1 MDIIEVLNLNINK
14 KHLISIDKK
23 HLISIVGAGGK
34 TTLLYRISKELGKY
48 DKRILLSTT
57 THIFVPPK
65 GIYDDIYINSDGKAL
80 LKYAESIRKNGIY
93 VLGTQITEEGKIKG
107 IDISL
112 ADELFNLQ
120 IFDFIIMEAD
130 GSKRKPIKA
139 PAEWE
144 PVVPKQTTMTIGV
157 IGLDSIGMIANEK
170 NVHRLDE
177 FCSITNCS
185 PGDEINEVMIA
196 KLIDHPQGLFKKTP
210 AYAKKIVLLNKA
222 DNVNLAEKGKAIGDM
237 VMADD
242 VMIIIASLKNSR
254 YWM

>member
-1 MDIIEVLNLNINK
+1 MDIIEVLNLNKNK
-14 KHLISIDKK
+14 KQ
-23 HLISIVGAGGK
+23 LISIVGAGGK
-34 TTLLYRISKELGKY
+34 TTLLYRLSKELREC

-57 THIFVPPK
+57 THIFIPPK
-65 GIYDDIYINSDGKAL
+65 DIYDDMYINCDRKAL
-80 LKYAESIRKNGIY
+80 LKYAESIRNNGIY
-93 VLGTQITEEGKIKG
+93 VLGSQITEEEKIKG

-120 IFDFIIMEAD
+120 IFDFIIVEAD

-144 PVVPKQTTMTIGV
+144 PVVPEQTTMTIGV
-157 IGLDSIGMIANEK
+157 IGLDSIGMTANEK

-177 FCSITNCS
+177 FCSITQCS

-196 KLIDHPQGLFKKTP
+196 KLIDHPQGLFKNTP
-210 AYAKKIVLLNKA
+210 TQAKKVVLLNKA
-222 DNVNLAEKGKAIGDM
+222 DSIILAEKGKTIGTM
-237 VMADD
+237 VMKDD
-242 VMIIIASLKNSR
+242 VKIIIASLENNR